1 MHSIF
6 CQEARCSPTKIQ
18 SEKKMNNI
26 VRANIGIRIARII
39 ISIEISDAAIIIGR
53 IIRAYS
59 NMPTR
64 ISYIALFFILTEDV
78 TYISFGQTC

>member
-1 MHSIF
+1 
-6 CQEARCSPTKIQ
+6 
-18 SEKKMNNI
+18 MNNI
-26 VRANIGIRIARII
+26 VRADIGIRIARII

-64 ISYIALFFILTEDV
+64 ISYIALFLF
-78 TYISFGQTC
+78 

>member
-18 SEKKMNNI
+18 SEKMNNI
-26 VRANIGIRIARII
+26 VRADIGIRIARII